1 MAASPANL
9 LLVEDEDSLRELVAH
24 FLRRAH
30 YHVVEAEDGAKA
42 LDRYEDS
49 GPFDV
54 ALVDLN
60 LPRCSGVEVCR
71 RIRDANPSQPIII
84 CSGAVLSSHESELSA
99 IGITEI
105 LTKPYPP
112 NVLLARIAGALAE

>member
-1 MAASPANL
+1 MAATPANL

-30 YHVVEAEDGAKA
+30 YHVVEAEDGGAA
-42 LDRYEDS
+42 IDRYQDS
-49 GPFDV
+49 GPFGL

-60 LPRCSGVEVCR
+60 LPRFSGVEVCR
-71 RIRDANPSQPIII
+71 RIRDANPEQPIII
-84 CSGAVLSSHESELSA
+84 CSGAVLSSHETELSA
-99 IGITEI
+99 IGVTEY

-112 NVLLARIAGALAE
+112 NVLLARIACVLAG